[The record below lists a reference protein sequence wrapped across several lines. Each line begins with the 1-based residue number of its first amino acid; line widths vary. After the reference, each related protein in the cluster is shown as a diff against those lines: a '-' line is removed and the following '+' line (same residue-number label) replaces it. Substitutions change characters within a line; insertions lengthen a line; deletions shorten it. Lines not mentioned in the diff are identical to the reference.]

1 MLGWDHD
8 LHDRTRIGPHQAQL
22 AAKFLDSLPHSAY
35 PHADAVGPEFHYALF
50 HALAIVANRDHQFTV
65 PILKSDPSIP
75 GSTVAENLFLY
86 LLNESEGHR
95 FLITLKSGELNR

>member
-1 MLGWDHD
+1 MLGWDVD
-8 LHDRTRIGPHQAQL
+8 LNDRTRIGLNQAQL
-22 AAKFLDSLPHSAY
+22 AAKFLESLPHSAD

-75 GSTVAENLFLY
+75 GSRVAEDIFER
-86 LLNESEGHR
+86 LLNDAEGR
-95 FLITLKSGELNR
+95 GFPLTDRKRVV